1 MIMKYIIFLFNII
14 HEYSMKVFVGKIEF
28 LMLFSSGW
36 SVGKK
41 NYFLFGVKKTYSFND
56 SFF

>member
-41 NYFLFGVKKTYSFND
+41 NYFLFGVKKTYSF
-56 SFF
+56 